1 MSLETTYQNDFKP
14 YNVRYDFL
22 YYANANNAQNQNQQQ
37 SKPYNWLAQ
46 CRDGIP
52 WRRHVA
58 VVDING
64 PNTVE
69 WISTPSSQY
78 FEPQIRKGEQQLEFD
93 WMKKSDEKDVNEA
106 QMVADPATRS
116 DYYHKVRFSPWQ
128 FIYPENEKMP
138 QAQSEL
144 YQRSCPYNAQ
154 SVKY

>member
-22 YYANANNAQNQNQQQ
+22 YYANNMENQNQQQ
-37 SKPYNWLAQ
+37 SKPHNWLAQ
-46 CRDGIP
+46 CRDDIP

-93 WMKKSDEKDVNEA
+93 WMKKSDEKEMSEA
-106 QMVADPATRS
+106 QMVTDPATRS

-128 FIYPENEKMP
+128 FVYPENEKMP
-138 QAQSEL
+138 QAQSDL
-144 YQRSCPYNAQ
+144 FQRTCPYNAQ